1 MDNFSEEVQPV
12 GNTSTRKL
20 IRLNLNPRII
30 GEIDADEHLFK
41 EINEAFKQES

>member
-1 MDNFSEEVQPV
+1 MENFSEEAQPV
-12 GNTSTRKL
+12 GSTSTRKL

-41 EINEAFKQES
+41 EIIDAFKQGF